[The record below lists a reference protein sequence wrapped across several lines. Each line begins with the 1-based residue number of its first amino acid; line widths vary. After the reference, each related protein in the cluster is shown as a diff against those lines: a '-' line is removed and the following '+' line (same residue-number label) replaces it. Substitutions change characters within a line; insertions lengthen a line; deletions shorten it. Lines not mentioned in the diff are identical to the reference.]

1 MELVS
6 VSREQYKE
14 FVDNHP
20 RLLKYVEHASEPPVI
35 FFLDGNLGPHWLDCV
50 VAKTWAYSDIP
61 GDRYYEPM
69 ETRRYYIVKSQEEV
83 TNEVV

>member
-14 FVDNHP
+14 FVDKRP
-20 RLLKYVEHASEPPVI
+20 RLLKYVEHASEPPII
-35 FFLDGNLGPHWLDCV
+35 FFLDNTLGERWPDCV

-69 ETRRYYIVKSQEEV
+69 ETRRYYIARSQEGA
-83 TNEVV
+83 TDEVV

>member
-35 FFLDGNLGPHWLDCV
+35 FFLDGNLGPHWPDCV

-69 ETRRYYIVKSQEEV
+69 ETRKYYIARSQEEA
-83 TNEVV
+83 TNEMV